1 MMDPMSMNQMGTARA
16 PVMLMPVQ
24 TMQQMPAASGNSNGV
39 MFVQVPCGNTQE
51 NTSSQVP
58 QVTIHPSGPQSSG
71 DKQVWFTFCISIK
84 VCLQVIASSV
94 KKLTETNH
102 MYSVFT

>member
-1 MMDPMSMNQMGTARA
+1 MMTPMSMNQMGTARV

-24 TMQQMPAASGNSNGV
+24 TMQQMPATSGNSNGAI

-58 QVTIHPSGPQSSG
+58 QVTIHPSGPQSSE
-71 DKQVWFTFCISIK
+71 DMQVRFTYCIVVK
-84 VCLQVIASSV
+84 VCLQSLHFLL
-94 KKLTETNH
+94 KN
-102 MYSVFT
+102 